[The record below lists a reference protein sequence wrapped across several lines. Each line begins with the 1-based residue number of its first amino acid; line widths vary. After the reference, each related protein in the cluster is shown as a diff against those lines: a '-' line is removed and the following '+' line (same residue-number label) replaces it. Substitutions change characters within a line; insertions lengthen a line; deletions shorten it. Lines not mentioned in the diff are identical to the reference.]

1 MAVNRAG
8 SKAGSYGEEKRTT
21 AGCRLTEGDVGRPG
35 SGSAGGHE
43 VPPALATGTDS
54 SAKGKQRRR
63 RWTDTHHLRVVH
75 ATRAAHAHV
84 APSGK
89 IMERY
94 EKAAATFNDHHQA
107 PFVVTGKVLRDR
119 FNFFKDC
126 SLIQDK
132 KDAESTGVEQEVTEL
147 DTVLCVV
154 VQAAV
159 YYEKKTSKDREETT
173 RLEEKLVS
181 DGESIRRMA
190 MERRQ
195 KRPRSGRSED
205 REDVVGGQAAAGSP
219 RMATSADTSRRWR
232 RVEMNDD
239 DDVVVALQQNEKRR
253 DKVALKQVELA
264 ERSLEQERQF
274 HLEEAAR
281 RDSIDAEHRE
291 ARAAH
296 LHLVDAILRKLG

>member
-8 SKAGSYGEEKRTT
+8 SRAGSDGEEERTT
-21 AGCRLTEGDVGRPG
+21 AGFRLTEGDVGRPG
-35 SGSAGGHE
+35 SGSAGGDE

-63 RWTDTHHLRVVH
+63 RWTNTHDLRVVH
-75 ATRAAHAHV
+75 ATRAANAHV
-84 APSGK
+84 APRGK

-94 EKAAATFNDHHQA
+94 EKAAAIFNDHPQA

-119 FNFFKDC
+119 FNFLKDRYL
-126 SLIQDK
+126 SQDK

-147 DTVLCVV
+147 DNLLCDVV
-154 VQAAV
+154 PAAV
-159 YYEKKTSKDREETT
+159 DYEMKVSKDREEAT

-195 KRPRSGRSED
+195 KRPRSGGSED
-205 REDVVGGQAAAGSP
+205 REDVVGGQEASGSP
-219 RMATSADTSRRWR
+219 SMATSVATCRRRR

-253 DKVALKQVELA
+253 DEVALKQLELA
-264 ERSLEQERQF
+264 ERRLEQERQF
-274 HLEEAAR
+274 HQEEAAR
-281 RDSIDAEHRE
+281 RDRVDAEHRE
-291 ARAAH
+291 ERAAH
-296 LHLVDAILRKLG
+296 LRLVEAILRKLG